1 MTTVHMVAYV
11 PLTFF
16 VIFILVFRMRVVS
29 PKLYGMISLLQTLA
43 SPLNVQEAA
52 THVGSV
58 YRSFFLAATSI
69 LWNLDFFRNVMPDIC
84 LRINSLQLLA
94 LDYLIAVY
102 PMIVTVFFFFA
113 FCIGYT
119 VSRSGPKKIE

>member
-1 MTTVHMVAYV
+1 M
-11 PLTFF
+11 
-16 VIFILVFRMRVVS
+16 
-29 PKLYGMISLLQTLA
+29 LQTLA
-43 SPLNVQEAA
+43 SPLNVRVVQEAA

-102 PMIVTVFFFFA
+102 PMIVTVVFFCFFF
-113 FCIGYT
+113 ILHRIH
-119 VSRSGPKKIE
+119 S